1 MEAICASYKA
11 AFGEFFN
18 PDSYE
23 LPAKAQT
30 DDGWVI
36 VVNNSSRILVASVV
50 EESMTDGETTGN
62 ARLETAFPYT
72 TDWPRAYDAALEA
85 MRQLV
90 ATHTTVEG
98 ARR

>member
-1 MEAICASYKA
+1 MRELRQHRV
-11 AFGEFFN
+11 GEFFN
-18 PDSYE
+18 PDGYE
-23 LPAKAQT
+23 LMAKAQT

-36 VVNNSSRILVASVV
+36 VVSNNANRILVATVV

-62 ARLETAFPYT
+62 ARLGTAFAYT
-72 TDWPRAYDAALEA
+72 TDWPRAYDAALGA
-85 MRQLV
+85 MRELV